1 MVETKF
7 IDMYAK
13 RLFFI
18 VEVFKTKVV
27 NLSFIN
33 EEVLEG
39 LKDKGLNNL
48 PPEFISTFKDLL
60 NLNKLY
66 EHMQIEKPLD
76 QIDQTKDDE
85 NEISARYKDEHHE
98 LIEKIK
104 GYCFYLCKAFKENH
118 ELLETLETLEV
129 KHNHDFL
136 KFLYTVNDLR
146 DIFLKKFQT
155 TASEKL
161 EWEESLKHLKEE
173 EIKLQEEEKY
183 LNNELEKIRLEN
195 QKELTRLENICN
207 KRRKELNDLKSHSE
221 KNLTTL
227 LDMLPKNDTTP
238 EFENVNALYEKT
250 KHLYTNQLRIFQD
263 KEISSLKKN
272 SLLET
277 DIKNY
282 IESID
287 AEILKKDGE
296 IEKLQMELKKNRFI
310 EKDLDNILTRKKKA
324 DEEQQYL
331 NELEIKRRGL
341 MQREEQKNTEAAIV
355 IQSYIRAIRQ
365 RCLFAEHR
373 NKIGEKKKKSQKK

>member
-18 VEVFKTKVV
+18 VEVFKTKIV

-39 LKDKGLNNL
+39 LKDKGLNNF
-48 PPEFISTFKDLL
+48 PSEFISTFKDLL

-76 QIDQTKDDE
+76 QIDQTEDNE
-85 NEISARYKDEHHE
+85 NNVSARYKEEHHE

-104 GYCFYLCKAFKENH
+104 NYCFYLCKAFKENH
-118 ELLETLETLEV
+118 ELLDTLEALEV
-129 KHNHDFL
+129 KNNHDFL

-161 EWEESLKHLKEE
+161 EWEESLKQLKEE

-195 QKELTRLENICN
+195 QKELTRLENIYN
-207 KRRKELNDLKSHSE
+207 KRRKELNDLKSNSE
-221 KNLTTL
+221 KNLTNL

-238 EFENVNALYEKT
+238 EFENVNMLYEKT
-250 KHLYTNQLRIFQD
+250 KHLYENQLRIFQD

-282 IESID
+282 IDSID
-287 AEILKKDGE
+287 AEILEKDGE

-331 NELEIKRRGL
+331 NELEIKRKGL